1 MQNSHAH
8 DKKQVS
14 FMENTKKIIE
24 AFFNSKDKIVYGFVV
39 LQKFY
44 GDLCTITDENKEI
57 SCSLYPLLSSLNDS
71 MQYAVNHVDL
81 NYLCD
86 DFRWPLFTQNVLTIS
101 SSMLKNE
108 KRREIQALI
117 QFNELVGKNLANCNL
132 EVKKKW
138 YESLSEFIYDNTKQE
153 YQEVV
158 SRCIFSFLKS
168 QILFDN
174 NNLVLSYFY
183 DKLLKNEIA
192 VSECF
197 IRVFLLTSCYL
208 YYLGYREDERY
219 VNDQDKEL
227 RSRCKKIFDQS
238 IGKFKNILKEIAYRD
253 VNLTVAPYNVI
264 NIFNTTL
271 LSFMKDSLCLCEFI
285 PEEFKT
291 IIMENVVNEFIFHC
305 FVYIKC
311 KNPFLDIT
319 INKIIDDEQAESL
332 FLKFK
337 TNDTIYQWHNFF
349 VEIFNGDEL
358 YEMIYNSFVK
368 ELENVY
374 KQNLIKKGKMP
385 KEENHKIIEE
395 KISQRISAFFG
406 AYKKDTCT
414 NYAST
419 NLLSNAS
426 IPNFIKIEELL
437 SSFMDCVQENIV
449 ITLFNRMNKNNEATL
464 FKRSSLINENFLEY
478 PKTDDENLLELIEKH
493 KGHVYIGGDSLLR
506 PNNFCSYNDRYN
518 NAVNGLSKMHNTA
531 GLLGIFIDPA
541 KVKIFVKNISI
552 SRAAQTIQD
561 SGAIEINGEYK
572 YAPSVGIEMTY
583 TKEELE
589 EYLKL
594 NKSVLTISADVG
606 YDIAPETKVD
616 FICME

>member
-1 MQNSHAH
+1 
-8 DKKQVS
+8 
-14 FMENTKKIIE
+14 MENTKKIIE

-57 SCSLYPLLSSLNDS
+57 SCNLYPLLSSLNDS

-86 DFRWPLFTQNVLTIS
+86 DFHWPLFTQNVLTIS

-117 QFNELVGKNLANCNL
+117 RFNELVGKKLANCNL

-153 YQEVV
+153 YQEIV

-183 DKLLKNEIA
+183 DKLLKNETA

-197 IRVFLLTSCYL
+197 IRAFLLTSCYL

-219 VNDQDKEL
+219 VNDQDRDL
-227 RSRCKKIFDQS
+227 RSRSENIFNRS
-238 IGKFKNILKEIAYRD
+238 ISKFKNILKEIAYRD

-264 NIFNTTL
+264 NIFNTAL

-311 KNPFLDIT
+311 ENPFLDIT
-319 INKIIDDEQAESL
+319 INKIMDDEQAENL

-337 TNDTIYQWHNFF
+337 TNDTIHQWHEFF
-349 VEIFNGDEL
+349 LEKFNDKDRNEAT
-358 YEMIYNSFVK
+358 YNSFIERYETTYNSFIN
-368 ELENVY
+368 ELENIY
-374 KQNLIKKGKMP
+374 KENFIKKGGMP

-395 KISQRISAFFG
+395 KISQRISDFFG
-406 AYKKDTCT
+406 TYKKDTCT

-449 ITLFNRMNKNNEATL
+449 ITLFNRMNKNNEANL
-464 FKRSSLINENFLEY
+464 FKRPNLINENFLEY
-478 PKTDDENLLELIEKH
+478 PKTDDEHLLELIEKH

-518 NAVNGLSKMHNTA
+518 NAVNGLSKKHNTA
-531 GLLGIFIDPA
+531 GLFGIFIDPA
-541 KVKIFVKNISI
+541 KVKIYVKNISI

-616 FICME
+616 FIYMK